1 MSTAAFDHLRSQIM
15 ILPESERA
23 ELAHDLIVSLD
34 APDNVSF
41 SSEWELE
48 IKKRITQIDA
58 GTAKFVDRDT
68 FRERM
73 ISRIKGQ

>member
-1 MSTAAFDHLRSQIM
+1 MSTPAFDHLRSQIM

-34 APDNVSF
+34 VLNDVSF

-48 IKKRITQIDA
+48 IQKRITQIDA

>member
-1 MSTAAFDHLRSQIM
+1 MSTPAFDHLRSQIM

-23 ELAHDLIVSLD
+23 ELAHDLIESLD
-34 APDNVSF
+34 ASDDVSF

-48 IKKRITQIDA
+48 IKKRMTQIDA

-73 ISRIKGQ
+73 ISSIKGL

>member
-1 MSTAAFDHLRSQIM
+1 MSTPAFDHLRSQIM

-34 APDNVSF
+34 VSNDVSF

-68 FRERM
+68 FRERI

>member
-1 MSTAAFDHLRSQIM
+1 MSTPVLDHLRSQIM

-34 APDNVSF
+34 ASDDVSL
-41 SSEWELE
+41 SSKWELE

-68 FRERM
+68 FRQRM
-73 ISRIKGQ
+73 ISRIKGL

>member
-1 MSTAAFDHLRSQIM
+1 MSTPALDHLRSQIM

-23 ELAHDLIVSLD
+23 ELAHDLIKSLD
-34 APDNVSF
+34 APNDGSF
-41 SSEWELE
+41 SNEWELE
-48 IKKRITQIDA
+48 IKKRIAQIDA

-73 ISRIKGQ
+73 ISRIKGL

>member
-15 ILPESERA
+15 TLPESERA
-23 ELAHDLIVSLD
+23 KLAHDLIKSLD
-34 APDNVSF
+34 VPDDENL

-48 IKKRITQIDA
+48 IEKRIAQIDA
-58 GTAKFVDRDT
+58 GTANLIDRKA

-73 ISRIKGQ
+73 MLRLKGQ

>member
-1 MSTAAFDHLRSQIM
+1 MSTHAFDQLRSQIM

-23 ELAHDLIVSLD
+23 ELAHDLIKSLD
-34 APDNVSF
+34 APNDHSVSN
-41 SSEWELE
+41 EWELE
-48 IKKRITQIDA
+48 LKNRIAQIDT

-73 ISRIKGQ
+73 ISKIKGL

>member
-1 MSTAAFDHLRSQIM
+1 MSTPAFDHLRSQIM

-34 APDNVSF
+34 ASDDVSF

-73 ISRIKGQ
+73 ISRMKGQ

>member
-1 MSTAAFDHLRSQIM
+1 MSTYAFDQLRSQLM

-23 ELAHDLIVSLD
+23 ELAHDLIKSLD
-34 APDNVSF
+34 APNDDGV
-41 SSEWELE
+41 SSEWGLE
-48 IKKRITQIDA
+48 IKNRIAQIDA

-73 ISRIKGQ
+73 MSKIKGL

>member
-1 MSTAAFDHLRSQIM
+1 MSTHAFNHLRSQLM
-15 ILPESERA
+15 ILPASERA

-34 APDNVSF
+34 ASDDVGF

-58 GTAKFVDRDT
+58 GTAKFVDRDS

-73 ISRIKGQ
+73 ISRIKG

>member
-1 MSTAAFDHLRSQIM
+1 MSTPALNHLRSQIL

-23 ELAHDLIVSLD
+23 ELAHDLIKSLD
-34 APDNVSF
+34 TSGDNDF
-41 SSEWELE
+41 SNEWELE
-48 IKKRITQIDA
+48 INKRITQIDA

-73 ISRIKGQ
+73 ISRIKGL

>member
-1 MSTAAFDHLRSQIM
+1 MSTLAFDHLRSQIM

-34 APDNVSF
+34 ASDDVTL

-58 GTAKFVDRDT
+58 GTAKFVDRNT

-73 ISRIKGQ
+73 ISSIKGQ

>member
-1 MSTAAFDHLRSQIM
+1 MSTPAFEHLRSQIM
-15 ILPESERA
+15 ILSESERA

-34 APDNVSF
+34 ASDDVSF

-58 GTAKFVDRDT
+58 GAAKFFDRDT

-73 ISRIKGQ
+73 ISRMKGQ